1 MSTPHVIVIG
11 AGSTGAA
18 TAHDL
23 ALRGLRVTVVERG
36 EIASGTT
43 GRNHCLLH
51 SGGRYCVT
59 DQASAIECID
69 ENMILRRIMPDLL
82 ELDDGLFVALTESD
96 LAFKE
101 RFLAGCAACHIP
113 ARELSVKH
121 ALAMEPFLNPKALFL
136 SYLRVGPFFSSH
148 HQAWIPESR

>member
-1 MSTPHVIVIG
+1 MSIPQVIVIG

-23 ALRGLRVTVVERG
+23 ALRGLRVTVIERG
-36 EIASGTT
+36 EVASGTT

-59 DQASAIECID
+59 DHESAVECIE
-69 ENMILRRIMPDLL
+69 ENMTLRKIMPDLL
-82 ELDDGLFVALTESD
+82 ELNDGLFVAVTEGD

-101 RFLAGCAACHIP
+101 RFLKGV
-113 ARELSVKH
+113 RSL
-121 ALAMEPFLNPKALFL
+121 
-136 SYLRVGPFFSSH
+136 
-148 HQAWIPESR
+148 

>member
-1 MSTPHVIVIG
+1 MSKGAADMHVVVIG

-23 ALRGLRVTVVERG
+23 ALRGFHVTVIERG
-36 EIASGTT
+36 EVASGTT

-59 DQASAIECID
+59 DQESARECIE
-69 ENMILRRIMPDLL
+69 ENTILRSIMPDLL
-82 ELDDGLFVALTESD
+82 ELNDGLFVALTEAD

-101 RFLAGCAACHIP
+101 AFLEGCAACHIP
-113 ARELSVKH
+113 ARDLPLKH
-121 ALAMEPFLNPKALFL
+121 ALAMEPFLN
-136 SYLRVGPFFSSH
+136 
-148 HQAWIPESR
+148 